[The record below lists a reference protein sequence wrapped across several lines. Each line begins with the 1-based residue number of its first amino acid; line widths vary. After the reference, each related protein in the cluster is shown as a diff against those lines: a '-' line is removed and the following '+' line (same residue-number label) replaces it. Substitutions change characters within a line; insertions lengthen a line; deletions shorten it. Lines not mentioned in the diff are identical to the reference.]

1 MEKKLEVGAL
11 ALEVAGKGGRSKGH
25 LGRSR
30 AQKVDLGVTD

>member
-1 MEKKLEVGAL
+1 MEWKLEAGAL

-30 AQKVDLGVTD
+30 AQKAELGVTD